1 VLTRYSAGIPGLDD
15 ARVWPD
21 EILPRRCRLDL
32 NGQKKMEE
40 ILIKHGSVFTKHN
53 AKYYG
58 GYQERETPWMDLECG
73 MVLAVVHHLEIAIAG
88 LVQLNCAQEFTKR
101 RNLNNRNAN
110 KISIAPH
117 AELT

>member
-1 VLTRYSAGIPGLDD
+1 
-15 ARVWPD
+15 
-21 EILPRRCRLDL
+21 
-32 NGQKKMEE
+32 MEE
-40 ILIKHGSVFTKHN
+40 ILIKYGSVFTKHN